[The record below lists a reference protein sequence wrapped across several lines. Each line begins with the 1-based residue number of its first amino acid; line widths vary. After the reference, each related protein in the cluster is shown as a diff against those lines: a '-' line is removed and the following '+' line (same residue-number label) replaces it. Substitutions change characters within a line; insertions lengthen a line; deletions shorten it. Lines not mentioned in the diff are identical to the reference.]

1 MVQPNLQHQSSP
13 NTENNE
19 YQSLGDDS
27 TTTSHDDEISIPSIM
42 EFHARCHQHTYACLE
57 NVYL

>member
-1 MVQPNLQHQSSP
+1 MVQPNLQHHSSP
-13 NTENNE
+13 ETENNE
-19 YQSLGDDS
+19 DQSIGDDS
-27 TTTSHDDEISIPSIM
+27 TAISHDDEISIM